1 MDILQ
6 QALRLTK
13 NNMSNITLDSNKRK
27 VAFKEDGE
35 INYLIPGNMKRK
47 SFDNMIDKNIEII
60 NEFESSNKISIKLK
74 QLWI

>member
-27 VAFKEDGE
+27 VAFKEDGK

-47 SFDNMIDKNIEII
+47 SFDNMIDKNVEII
-60 NEFESSNKISIKLK
+60 SEFENSNKISIKLK
-74 QLWI
+74 

>member
-74 QLWI
+74 